1 LIQITNLTKKFGN
14 KVAVD
19 DVTFKVEKG
28 EILGFLGPNGA
39 GKTTTMNIITGY
51 ISYTSG
57 SVTVDGMDI
66 LKNPEEAKKRI
77 GYLPENPPLYLDMTV
92 WDYLNFVFDLKT
104 IKLDRNE
111 HLQEVMQTV
120 KILDVKNRLIKN
132 LSKGYRQRV
141 GLAQALLGN
150 PEILILDEPT
160 VGLDPKQINEIRSV
174 IKELGRERTIILSS
188 HILPEVSAICERVI
202 IINNGRIVASDSPE
216 NLSNSL
222 AGTTILNVRI
232 EGDKDAVT
240 NVLQSLDNVDSIEV
254 STYNGS
260 IYNYRIKTKD
270 ETDIRRDMFYAL
282 AENRMPIMQ
291 LSHQNLS
298 LEDVFLKLTT
308 VEPSEEKISA
318 SKDSND
324 AGESNNEDISDS
336 GQDAKAQDSD
346 EGSGDNMEIQE
357 ADNQ

>member
-1 LIQITNLTKKFGN
+1 
-14 KVAVD
+14 
-19 DVTFKVEKG
+19 
-28 EILGFLGPNGA
+28 
-39 GKTTTMNIITGY
+39 
-51 ISYTSG
+51 
-57 SVTVDGMDI
+57 MDI
-66 LKNPEEAKKRI
+66 LKNPRKQKRI

-92 WDYLNFVFDLKT
+92 WDYLNFVFDLKA

-111 HLQEVMQTV
+111 HLREVMQTV

-188 HILPEVSAICERVI
+188 HILPEVSAVCERVI

-254 STYNGS
+254 STYTGVFIITVS
-260 IYNYRIKTKD
+260 KQRMKRISEGICFMPLPRT
-270 ETDIRRDMFYAL
+270 ECPSCSFLIRIFHL
-282 AENRMPIMQ
+282 RMY
-291 LSHQNLS
+291 
-298 LEDVFLKLTT
+298 F
-308 VEPSEEKISA
+308 
-318 SKDSND
+318 
-324 AGESNNEDISDS
+324 
-336 GQDAKAQDSD
+336 
-346 EGSGDNMEIQE
+346 
-357 ADNQ
+357 